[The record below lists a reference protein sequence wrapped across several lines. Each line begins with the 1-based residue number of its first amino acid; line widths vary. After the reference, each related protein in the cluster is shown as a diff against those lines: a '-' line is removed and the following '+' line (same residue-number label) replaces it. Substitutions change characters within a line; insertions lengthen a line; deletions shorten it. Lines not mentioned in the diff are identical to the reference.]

1 MIAATITAII
11 TCIILA
17 VIYWYFY
24 VKSSKTGTYKDYKLS
39 LINSTTKFINDYH
52 KSYMISTLIKDRPNF
67 IVPGKG
73 NGITIVLDIYINNI
87 PMNASWGTSYRRN
100 KPILQIGESPCIYY
114 IPKTGE
120 LSLVMKYR
128 DNPYYSN
135 YPEIKL
141 KDVKLQKWNKFIFV
155 IDNRNIRI
163 YLNGNIIKSRTID
176 GVPIIYDNEI
186 ILGEINN
193 NFNGKVRQ
201 LDIYPLPI
209 NPNDINNL

>member
-1 MIAATITAII
+1 MSASTIIAII
-11 TCIILA
+11 TCTILA
-17 VIYWYFY
+17 VIFWYYY
-24 VKSSKTGTYKDYKLS
+24 VRSIKTGTFKDYKLS
-39 LINSTTKFINDYH
+39 LVSSTTKFTNYYY
-52 KSYMISTLIKDRPNF
+52 KSFPISTLITDRPRF

-73 NGITIVLDIYINNI
+73 NGITIVLDLYINNT
-87 PMNASWGTSYRRN
+87 PMNASWGTSYRRS
-100 KPILQIGESPCIYY
+100 KPIVQLGESPCIYY

-135 YPEIKL
+135 YPEIKI

-155 IDNRNIRI
+155 IDNRSVRI
-163 YLNGNIIKSRTID
+163 YLNGSIIKSRTLD

-186 ILGEINN
+186 LLGEAKN

-201 LDIYPLPI
+201 LDIYPLPVS
-209 NPNDINNL
+209 PNDIGSL

>member
-1 MIAATITAII
+1 MFAATIISII
-11 TCIILA
+11 TCVVLSIL
-17 VIYWYFY
+17 YWYFY
-24 VKSSKTGTYKDYKLS
+24 IKPSKTGTYKDYRLS
-39 LINSTTKFINDYH
+39 LINSTTKFTNDYS
-52 KSYMISTLIKDRPNF
+52 KSYPISTLINDRTKF

-73 NGITIVLDIYINNI
+73 NGITIVLDLYINNI
-87 PMNASWGTSYRRN
+87 SMNASWGSSYRRV

-114 IPKTGE
+114 TPKTGE

-141 KDVKLQKWNKFIFV
+141 NDVKLQKWNKYIFV
-155 IDNRNIRI
+155 IDNRNVRI
-163 YLNGNIIKSRTID
+163 YLNGNIIKSRTLD

-186 ILGEINN
+186 LLGESNN

-201 LDIYPLPI
+201 LDIYPFPI
-209 NPNDINNL
+209 KPNDISNL